1 MKILL
6 YECKMSF
13 KIGSLTC
20 MKYIEKQPTQYQ
32 PLPLSIGNN
41 VQTQN
46 LKSGYKKK
54 MNARGY
60 LKSSFHRYFPR
71 GLTVFYVKKGCEIKY
86 GFEDPISNAG
96 LGLFQLPNNQLMFS
110 FVIL

>member
-1 MKILL
+1 
-6 YECKMSF
+6 MSF

-20 MKYIEKQPTQYQ
+20 MKYIEKQPTQTEKNEC
-32 PLPLSIGNN
+32 LG
-41 VQTQN
+41 V
-46 LKSGYKKK
+46 LKEF
-54 MNARGY
+54 
-60 LKSSFHRYFPR
+60 LHRYFPR
-71 GLTVFYVKKGCEIKY
+71 GLTVFYVKKDCEIKY